1 MNINAP
7 LSIRRRMGLEIFRRG
22 GGEGVGEGES
32 KDCVAAEDVP
42 RPGFIEGLLRILR
55 NWR

>member
-1 MNINAP
+1 VQ
-7 LSIRRRMGLEIFRRG
+7 LES
-22 GGEGVGEGES
+22 EVME
-32 KDCVAAEDVP
+32 KLNCVAAEDVP

>member
-1 MNINAP
+1 VDVLLDGQVIAKLN
-7 LSIRRRMGLEIFRRG
+7 
-22 GGEGVGEGES
+22 
-32 KDCVAAEDVP
+32 CVAAEDVP